1 MPKDL
6 DSIFDTLSTQAV
18 DQKLKELDGE
28 GLSDIGALCKKLV
41 ETKEQKQLHE
51 KAAEEATQEIQN
63 LSATI
68 GTYLKEKNLTSLKL
82 TDGSLVEYDEKLRA
96 NIKRENTHKAYEF
109 IRSLGAGD
117 LIKNEIKMQF
127 GKGQDEDAEKFRE
140 FLISKGLLPQ
150 EKQGVAWNTLDA
162 WCRET
167 IEQYARDGKTFPEE
181 LFGIFRFHNVKIKN
195 K

>member
-1 MPKDL
+1 
-6 DSIFDTLSTQAV
+6 
-18 DQKLKELDGE
+18 
-28 GLSDIGALCKKLV
+28 
-41 ETKEQKQLHE
+41 
-51 KAAEEATQEIQN
+51 
-63 LSATI
+63 
-68 GTYLKEKNLTSLKL
+68 
-82 TDGSLVEYDEKLRA
+82 
-96 NIKRENTHKAYEF
+96 
-109 IRSLGAGD
+109 
-117 LIKNEIKMQF
+117 MQF